1 MYKLKYE
8 LRKWQEEAFKA
19 WTPSMK
25 GIIRVVT
32 GGGKTIFAELCAAKF
47 LETRP
52 DGLVVIIVP
61 TITLQDQ
68 WRSSLIAELG
78 AKDTD
83 ILTPTGSPGATL
95 RKFNILVINSAR
107 KGLGKAVDESRV
119 MLIVDECHRAGSE
132 ENSKSLR
139 NIPACAH
146 LGLSATPEREQDD
159 GFLEY
164 MQPVL
169 GEVIYSYDYNQ
180 ALKDGVICNYELVNV
195 KVPMTKEESDLYD
208 LHTKKIARIAA
219 KIKAGTLEKEA
230 IKLALI
236 ARARVGVKVKARLG
250 VSGFLAKKHTS
261 ERTIIFH
268 ESISGCVTLEEV
280 LRKSGVN
287 CTIYH
292 SKLSEEI
299 RKSNLHEFRLGTFNT
314 LITCRALDEGMNAPE
329 TTIAIIASST
339 TSRRQRI
346 QRLGR
351 VLRPHKNKTQATIYS
366 LYCTSSEEKNL
377 RAEATE
383 LEGKVKVTWKETKT
397 K

>member
-8 LRKWQEEAFKA
+8 LRKWQDEAFKA
-19 WTPSMK
+19 WLPEMK

-47 LETRP
+47 LESRP
-52 DGLVVIIVP
+52 DGIIVIIVP

-78 AKDTD
+78 VKDAD
-83 ILTPTGSPGATL
+83 ILTPSGSTNTAL
-95 RKFNILVINSAR
+95 RRFNILVINSAR
-107 KGLGKAVDESRV
+107 KGLGKAVDSSKL
-119 MLIVDECHRAGSE
+119 MLIVDECHRSGSE

-159 GFLEY
+159 GFLQH

-169 GEVIYSYDYNQ
+169 GGVIYSYDYNQ

-195 KVPMTKEESDLYD
+195 KVPMTKEESELYD
-208 LHTKKIARIAA
+208 EHTKKIAKIAA
-219 KIKAGTLEKEA
+219 KVKAGTLDKDA
-230 IKLALI
+230 LKLALI

-250 VSGFLAKKHTS
+250 VSGFLAKQHTS

-268 ESISGCVTLEEV
+268 ESISGCITLDEV
-280 LRKSGVN
+280 LRKNGVN

-299 RKSNLHEFRLGTFNT
+299 RRSNLHEFRLGTFNT

-329 TTIAIIASST
+329 TAIAIIASST

-351 VLRPHKNKTQATIYS
+351 VLRPHKNKTHAIIYS
-366 LYCTSSEEKNL
+366 LYCTPSEEKTL
-377 RAEATE
+377 QAEAIE
-383 LEGKVKVTWKETKT
+383 LQGKVKVSWKETKG